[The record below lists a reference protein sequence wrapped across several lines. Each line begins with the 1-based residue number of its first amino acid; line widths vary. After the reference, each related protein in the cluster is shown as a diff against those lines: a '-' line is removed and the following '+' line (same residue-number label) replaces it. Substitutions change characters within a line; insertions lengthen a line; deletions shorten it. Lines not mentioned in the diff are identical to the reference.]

1 MFEHNHPPYPVFDGC
16 GRRWRRIESVE
27 NNMPLDASPVIT
39 SQRQSTVRIIS
50 DPLALSD
57 TWSTVTHQLDHANLA
72 QLPQWFTAIRKA
84 YGHTPVYLEAEDAS
98 GGRGILPSFL
108 IRSRLFGTVLTSMPF
123 LDTGGPCTPS
133 SDLTHTL
140 VASLIEEARRYGA
153 SLVELRCTAAL
164 DLPVPAMT
172 DKVTLTLPLTADP
185 DCLWRR
191 LDPKVRNQVRKAQR
205 SGLSVEFGGAE
216 KLSDFYEVF
225 AVNMRDL
232 GSPVHARGFLD
243 TVLAAFEDAARV
255 VLVRKGTAA
264 IGGLIALSFKDTL
277 VVPWASSLRRYFS
290 LCPNNLLYW
299 ETLRSACEDGFRRFD
314 FGRSS
319 RNSGT
324 YHFKRQWGALEEP
337 LFWYTIPITH
347 GRRMRLSSIDTRRAI
362 LVQLW
367 QRLPVSLTRWFGP
380 HIRKYLTQ

>member
-1 MFEHNHPPYPVFDGC
+1 VTTAKQLRKLGC
-16 GRRWRRIESVE
+16 SAVQHSSE
-27 NNMPLDASPVIT
+27 PLLMNQHRPDVH
-39 SQRQSTVRIIS
+39 VMHW
-50 DPLALSD
+50 DPSLSD
-57 TWSTVTHQLDHANLA
+57 QWSALIHRTDHANLA
-72 QLPQWFTAIRKA
+72 QLPQWFTAIQKA
-84 YGHTPVYLEAEDAS
+84 YGHTPVYLEAEDAR
-98 GGRGILPSFL
+98 GERGILPSFL
-108 IRSRLFGTVLTSMPF
+108 IRRRLFGTVLTSMPF
-123 LDTGGPCTPS
+123 LDTGGPYSTS
-133 SDLTHTL
+133 SELSHTL
-140 VASLIEEARRYGA
+140 VASLIEKARRYGA
-153 SLVELRCTAAL
+153 SLVELRCTEAL

-243 TVLAAFEDAARV
+243 SVLAAFEDAARV

-264 IGGLIALSFKDTL
+264 IGGLIALSFNDTL

-367 QRLPVSLTRWFGP
+367 QHLPVSLTRWFGP